1 MLRRILSLSILCTS
15 LLFAGVQAEAC
26 VNDAPKHDCCPGRP
40 SVPCHES
47 GSSAVDSIVAQTCC
61 VTGISVSSLAAT
73 AEPSRELHKK
83 PQRVDPPAILV
94 SIGATA
100 GARIQSSRFE
110 SNNARSF
117 HPLLS
122 SLYLSTGRLRL

>member
-1 MLRRILSLSILCTS
+1 MLRRILSLSTLCAS
-15 LLFAGVQAEAC
+15 LLFAGVQAKAC
-26 VNDAPKHDCCPGRP
+26 VNDVPKHDCCPSAP
-40 SVPCHES
+40 SVPCRDFGSTALES
-47 GSSAVDSIVAQTCC
+47 VPVQTCC
-61 VTGISVSSLAAT
+61 VTGVSVSSLAVS

-83 PQRVDPPAILV
+83 LHRVDPPAILV

-100 GARIQSSRFE
+100 GARFQSSRFE
-110 SNNARSF
+110 SSDARSF